1 MSTASSSEL
10 TLTRR
15 TLTTVPSYEA
25 AERAVDHLSDQGF
38 PVEHVTIVGTGLRY
52 IEHVS
57 GRLTTG
63 RATALGTGYGALLGL
78 FWGLLF
84 GLFFTVD
91 RGSFFGVFAYSLIV
105 GIVFGALAGLFG
117 HLLSG
122 GRRDFTSTSTTRA
135 DRYEVQVDEDFAD
148 SAEKLLAHISPR

>member
-1 MSTASSSEL
+1 MTTTSSSQL
-10 TLTRR
+10 ITTRR
-15 TLTTVPSYEA
+15 TITTVSSYEA
-25 AERAVDHLSDQGF
+25 AERAVDHLSDEGF
-38 PVEHVTIVGTGLRY
+38 PVEHLTIVGTGLRY
-52 IEHVS
+52 VEQVS
-57 GRLTTG
+57 GRLTNG

-91 RGSFFGVFAYSLIV
+91 SGSFFGVLAYSLIV
-105 GIVFGALAGLFG
+105 GVVFGAVAGLLG
-117 HLLSG
+117 HLVSG

-148 SAEKLLAHISPR
+148 SAEKLLANISPR